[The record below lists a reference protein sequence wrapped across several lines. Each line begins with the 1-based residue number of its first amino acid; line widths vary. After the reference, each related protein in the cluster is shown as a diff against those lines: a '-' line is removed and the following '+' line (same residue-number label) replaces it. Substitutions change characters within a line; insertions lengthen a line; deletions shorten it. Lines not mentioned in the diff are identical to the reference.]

1 MSKDIDCIVVG
12 AGVVGLA
19 IGRALAM
26 SGREVMIVEAAE
38 GIGTGTSARNSE
50 VIHAG
55 IYYPKGSLKARL
67 CVKGKQLLYAYCKAR
82 GVGHQQ
88 LGKLIVATSESEN
101 AMLAQ
106 IRQKAHDNGVTDLE
120 LLTAEQAQS
129 LEPALSCTAAL
140 ISPSTGIVDSHA
152 LMLALHGTV
161 QAAGG
166 TVALRTRM
174 LGARPHDSGG
184 LQVDLLSVGQPLQV
198 HTRWL
203 INAAGVHACAVAA
216 RVERLS
222 PAQVPRAHFAKGHY
236 FSLPGAPA
244 FSHLIYPVPVDAWLG
259 VHLTL
264 DMAGQMRFGPDL
276 QWLDC
281 TDPDGLDYG
290 VDAGRAA
297 LFEAAVRQY
306 WPGLPAGRLQPAY
319 SGVRPRIHGP
329 DEAAPDFRID
339 GPQQHGVDGL
349 VNLFGIESPGLTA
362 ALALA
367 EWVWQTQVQPGA
379 GVAA

>member
-1 MSKDIDCIVVG
+1 MERVDALIVG

-19 IGRALAM
+19 VARELARAGLDTLL
-26 SGREVMIVEAAE
+26 VEAQA
-38 GIGTGTSARNSE
+38 GVGLGVSSRNSE

-55 IYYPKGSLKARL
+55 LYYPPGSLKAQLCVRGRALLLDFCQHHGVPHRL
-67 CVKGKQLLYAYCKAR
+67 C
-82 GVGHQQ
+82 
-88 LGKLIVATSESEN
+88 GKLVVATGEDQHPV
-101 AMLAQ
+101 LARLQ
-106 IRQKAHDNGVTDLE
+106 HRAQRNGVPVQAR
-120 LLTAEQAQS
+120 TARQAQA
-129 LEPALSCTAAL
+129 LEPALRCTAAL
-140 ISPSTGIVDSHA
+140 WSPHTGIVDSHA

-184 LQVDLLSVGQPLQV
+184 LQVDLLSVEQPLQV